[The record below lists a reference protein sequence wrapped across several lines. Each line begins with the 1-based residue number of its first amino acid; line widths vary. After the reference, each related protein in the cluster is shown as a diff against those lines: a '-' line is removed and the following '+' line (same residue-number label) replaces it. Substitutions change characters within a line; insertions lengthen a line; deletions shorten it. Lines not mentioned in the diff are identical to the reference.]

1 MTNLQKNEIIQLI
14 ETETQRLGSQK
25 KVSTKCE
32 VSAATIS
39 QMVNGN
45 HELIKPEMWLKVG
58 FALGYD
64 QSEWQIAETLGY
76 RKVANICTD
85 AKNEAFFMM
94 LSSPAGMGKTAPLK
108 TYFELNSDN
117 EVFYIKCREW
127 AKREFLVELCK
138 SLGIDSTKYY
148 VHVDKLGAKVSEF
161 FNQRKGKKPLLIVD
175 DAGKLRDS
183 ALRWFIH
190 LFDEN
195 EDNMGCLIAG
205 TEYLEKRIRDGV
217 RLKKLGFDEI
227 ESRFG
232 RTYLGLIGT
241 TQKDTQ
247 LICTAN
253 GIHDK
258 ALQNQL
264 FSECNPL
271 KKTLKTRDGNQTIE
285 VIDDLRRLKR
295 VIKREKLKLQYA

>member
-14 ETETQRLGSQK
+14 ENETNRLGSQK

-32 VSAATIS
+32 VSSATIS
-39 QMVNGN
+39 QMINGN

-58 FALGYD
+58 FALGFD
-64 QSEWQIAETLGY
+64 DSEWQIAETLGY

-108 TYFELNSDN
+108 TYYELNSEH

-138 SLGIDSTKYY
+138 SLGIDATKYY

-175 DAGKLRDS
+175 DAGKLKDS
-183 ALRWFIH
+183 AIRWFIH

-205 TEYLEKRIRDGV
+205 TEYLEKRIKDGV

-232 RTYLGLIGT
+232 RTYLSLIGT
-241 TQKDTQ
+241 TQKDAQ

-264 FSECNPL
+264 FTECNPL
-271 KKTLKTRDGNQTIE
+271 KKILKTRDGNQSIE

-295 VIKREKLKLQYA
+295 VIKREKLKLQYN

>member
-14 ETETQRLGSQK
+14 EKEKERLGSFAK
-25 KVSTKCE
+25 VATKCDVST
-32 VSAATIS
+32 ATIS
-39 QMVNGN
+39 QMINHN

-58 FALGYD
+58 FALGFD
-64 QSEWQIAETLGY
+64 DSEWQIAETLGY
-76 RKVANICTD
+76 RKVENICNDT
-85 AKNEAFFMM
+85 KNENFFMI
-94 LSSPAGMGKTAPLK
+94 LSAPAGMGKTAPLK
-108 TYFELNSDN
+108 TYYDLNSEN

-127 AKREFLVELCK
+127 AKREFLVELSK
-138 SLGIDSTKYY
+138 SLGIDSSKYY

-175 DAGKLRDS
+175 DSGKLKDS
-183 ALRWFIH
+183 AIRWFIH

-232 RTYLGLIGT
+232 RTYLSLIGT
-241 TQKDTQ
+241 THKDARA
-247 LICTAN
+247 ICTAN

-258 ALQNQL
+258 ALQNSL
-264 FSECNPL
+264 FTECNPI
-271 KKTLKTRDGNQTIE
+271 KKIVKTRDGNQSVE
-285 VIDDLRRLKR
+285 VIEDLRRLKR
-295 VIKREKLKLQYA
+295 VIKRERLKLQYA

>member
-1 MTNLQKNEIIQLI
+1 MTNLQKNEIITLI
-14 ETETQRLGSQK
+14 EAENQRLGSYK
-25 KVSTKCE
+25 KVAVKCE
-32 VSAATIS
+32 VSPATIS

-58 FALGYD
+58 FSLGYD
-64 QSEWQIAETLGY
+64 QTEWQVAETIGY
-76 RKVANICTD
+76 KKVANICND
-85 AKNEAFFMM
+85 AKNEAFFVI
-94 LSSPAGMGKTAPLK
+94 LSSPAGMGKTESLK
-108 TYFELNSDN
+108 TYSELNTEND
-117 EVFYIKCREW
+117 VFYIKCREW
-127 AKREFLVELCK
+127 AKREFLVELSR
-138 SLGIDSTKYY
+138 SLGIDSSKYY

-161 FNQRKGKKPLLIVD
+161 FNQRKGRKPLLIVD
-175 DAGKLRDS
+175 DAGKLKDS
-183 ALRWFIH
+183 AIRWFIH

-195 EDNMGCLIAG
+195 EDEMGCLISG

-217 RLKKLGFDEI
+217 RLKRLGFDEI

-241 TQKDTQ
+241 TQKDAQ
-247 LICTAN
+247 LICSAN

-264 FSECNPL
+264 YSECKPI
-271 KKTLKTRDGNQTIE
+271 KKVVKTKDGNQPIE
-285 VIDDLRRLKR
+285 VIEDLRRLKR

>member
-1 MTNLQKNEIIQLI
+1 MTNLQKNEIVILI
-14 ETETQRLGSQK
+14 ENEKTRLGSYA
-25 KVSTKCE
+25 KVATKCE
-32 VSAATIS
+32 VSTATVS
-39 QMVNGN
+39 QMINRN
-45 HELIKPEMWLKVG
+45 WDLIKPEMWSKVG
-58 FALGYD
+58 FSLGFD
-64 QSEWQIAETLGY
+64 ESEWQIAETMGY

-85 AKNEAFFMM
+85 AKNEAFFMI
-94 LSSPAGMGKTAPLK
+94 LSSPAGRGKTKPLEK
-108 TYFELNSDN
+108 YYELNADN

-161 FNQRKGKKPLLIVD
+161 FNQRKGRKPLLIVD

-183 ALRWFIH
+183 AIRWFIH

-195 EDNMGCLIAG
+195 EDNMGCLLAG

-241 TQKDTQ
+241 TQKDAQ
-247 LICTAN
+247 LICSAN
-253 GIHDK
+253 GIHNNS
-258 ALQNQL
+258 LQIQL
-264 FSECNPL
+264 FKECNPL
-271 KKTLKTRDGNQTIE
+271 KKIIQTRDGNQSIE
-285 VIDDLRRLKR
+285 VIEDIRRLKR
-295 VIKREKLKLQYA
+295 AIKREKLKLQYN

>member
-14 ETETQRLGSQK
+14 EAETQRLGSQK

-295 VIKREKLKLQYA
+295 VIKREKLKLQYN

>member
-1 MTNLQKNEIIQLI
+1 MTNLQKNEIITLI
-14 ETETQRLGSQK
+14 ETENQRLGSYK
-25 KVSTKCE
+25 KVAVKCE
-32 VSAATIS
+32 VSPATIS

-64 QSEWQIAETLGY
+64 QTEWQVAETMGY
-76 RKVANICTD
+76 KKVANICND
-85 AKNEAFFMM
+85 AKNEAFFMI
-94 LSSPAGMGKTAPLK
+94 LSSPAGMGKTEPLK
-108 TYFELNSDN
+108 TYHELNAEND
-117 EVFYIKCREW
+117 VFYIKCREW
-127 AKREFLVELCK
+127 AKREFLVELCR
-138 SLGIDSTKYY
+138 SLGIDSSKYY

-161 FNQRKGKKPLLIVD
+161 FNQRKGRKPLLIVD
-175 DAGKLRDS
+175 DAGKLKDS
-183 ALRWFIH
+183 AIRWFIH

-195 EDNMGCLIAG
+195 EDEMGCLIAG

-241 TQKDTQ
+241 TQRDAQ
-247 LICTAN
+247 LICSAN
-253 GIHDK
+253 GIHGT

-264 FSECNPL
+264 YEECKPI
-271 KKTLKTRDGNQTIE
+271 KKVVKTKDGNQPIE
-285 VIDDLRRLKR
+285 VIEDLRRLKR

>member
-1 MTNLQKNEIIQLI
+1 MTNLQKNEIVILI
-14 ETETQRLGSQK
+14 ENEKTRLGSYA
-25 KVSTKCE
+25 KVATKCE
-32 VSAATIS
+32 VSTATIS
-39 QMVNGN
+39 QMVNTN
-45 HELIKPEMWLKVG
+45 WDLIKAEMWSKVG
-58 FALGYD
+58 FSLGFD
-64 QSEWQIAETLGY
+64 DSEWQIAETMGY
-76 RKVANICTD
+76 KKVANICTD
-85 AKNEAFFMM
+85 AKNEAFFMII
-94 LSSPAGMGKTAPLK
+94 SSPAGRGKTKPLEK
-108 TYFELNSDN
+108 FYELNSDN

-161 FNQRKGKKPLLIVD
+161 FNLRKGKKPLLIID
-175 DAGKLRDS
+175 DAGKLKDS
-183 ALRWFIH
+183 AIRWFIH

-195 EDNMGCLIAG
+195 EDNMGCLLAG

-241 TQKDTQ
+241 TQKDVQ
-247 LICTAN
+247 LICSAN

-258 ALQNQL
+258 SLQNQL
-264 FSECNPL
+264 FTECNPL
-271 KKTLKTRDGNQTIE
+271 KKVIQTRDGNQSIE
-285 VIDDLRRLKR
+285 VIEDIRRLKR
-295 VIKREKLKLQYA
+295 AIKREKLKLQYA